1 MSFHKWMLR
10 YMYIPLGGRRY
21 NFLNVWV
28 IFTFVGIW
36 HDVAWRWIVWSLV
49 NCFFLLIETA
59 ATTFFNGPKM
69 ERLNTSYIY
78 YHWTSIWA
86 PANGILIC
94 FAQLTLE
101 TAVRSH
107 ELVPTYA
114 IAIAYSCCCSISR
127 RAIAVGWHDH
137 RRLRRTVL
145 VLVQCVLA
153 AARWLGDA
161 VDHVR
166 LLVPALAA
174 APEHSSRREG
184 PAQCLVPM
192 VLSRLVEVTI
202 DTYIQ
207 TNKHAICFDVCRYDL
222 YQWQEVLAAGIV
234 SCWIVDRSCL
244 LLGCR
249 AHRQRRRPLRHCC
262 SPAINSNMTAHRS
275 LASLIAATL
284 VVVAAITL
292 SVYVAGH

>member
-114 IAIAYSCCCSISR
+114 IAIAYSHCSISR

-207 TNKHAICFDVCRYDL
+207 TYKQTCYMLRCVSIRFVSVARSARRRYRELLDCR
-222 YQWQEVLAAGIV
+222 
-234 SCWIVDRSCL
+234 SL
-244 LLGCR
+244 LLVAWLSR
-249 AHRQRRRPLRHCC
+249 AFVVL
-262 SPAINSNMTAHRS
+262 IV
-275 LASLIAATL
+275 IAARPPST
-284 VVVAAITL
+284 AT
-292 SVYVAGH
+292 